1 MPKTRSIKLTLF
13 KLVGGGESCG
23 EGCQR
28 AELFS
33 SQIGYKISLCLKHI

>member
-1 MPKTRSIKLTLF
+1 MAKTRFMKLTLF

-28 AELFS
+28 AEYCFLV
-33 SQIGYKISLCLKHI
+33 K